1 MSYFIGI
8 TPSDINQSFIKR
20 YLYGLRRNEDGEL
33 FFISIDQLGTDDD
46 EIVINEI
53 GTGDDNY
60 PFFEEGIDFLEGITI
75 DHEIEYPNLRY
86 PQLKWDNRFL
96 SYYID
101 VNGRLSIKINRNHV
115 YEEGISTEGY

>member
-33 FFISIDQLGTDDD
+33 FFISVDQLGTDDD
-46 EIVINEI
+46 EIIINEI
-53 GTGDDNY
+53 GTGDANY

-101 VNGRLSIKINRNHV
+101 INGRLSIKINRNHV

>member
-33 FFISIDQLGTDDD
+33 FFISVDQLGTDDD
-46 EIVINEI
+46 EIIINEI
-53 GTGDDNY
+53 GTGDENY

>member
-53 GTGDDNY
+53 GTGDENY

-75 DHEIEYPNLRY
+75 DHEVEYPNLRY

>member
-101 VNGRLSIKINRNHV
+101 INGRLSIKINRNHV

>member
-75 DHEIEYPNLRY
+75 DHEI
-86 PQLKWDNRFL
+86 
-96 SYYID
+96 
-101 VNGRLSIKINRNHV
+101 
-115 YEEGISTEGY
+115 

>member
-33 FFISIDQLGTDDD
+33 FFISVDQLGTDDD
-46 EIVINEI
+46 EIIINEI
-53 GTGDDNY
+53 GTGDENY

-101 VNGRLSIKINRNHV
+101 INGRLSIKINRNHV

>member
-53 GTGDDNY
+53 GTGAENY

>member
-96 SYYID
+96 SYYVD

>member
-53 GTGDDNY
+53 GTGDENY

-96 SYYID
+96 SYYVD

>member
-53 GTGDDNY
+53 GTGDENY
-60 PFFEEGIDFLEGITI
+60 PFFEEGIDYLEGITI

-96 SYYID
+96 SYYVD

-115 YEEGISTEGY
+115 YEEGISTEGF

>member
-33 FFISIDQLGTDDD
+33 FFISVDQLGTDDD
-46 EIVINEI
+46 EIIINEI
-53 GTGDDNY
+53 GTGDENY

-96 SYYID
+96 SYYVD

>member
-53 GTGDDNY
+53 GTGADNY

>member
-33 FFISIDQLGTDDD
+33 FFISVDQLGTDDD

-53 GTGDDNY
+53 GTGDENY

-96 SYYID
+96 SYYVD